1 MQEETERKRF
11 LLEWRIYME
20 QLRMSA
26 GKDNERVVQILTDLM
41 LSLIHI

>member
-1 MQEETERKRF
+1 
-11 LLEWRIYME
+11 ME

-41 LSLIHI
+41 KTNKEF

>member
-11 LLEWRIYME
+11 LLEWRTYME
-20 QLRMSA
+20 QLRMNT

-41 LSLIHI
+41 KTNKEF